1 MTSSGGG
8 NVIALT
14 YCRSRNEPKSVMPGP
29 LSRPGTTQDLISN
42 EIKMI

>member
-8 NVIALT
+8 NDITQT
-14 YCRSRNEPKSVMPGP
+14 YCRSLDEPKSVMPGP

-42 EIKMI
+42 EIKII